1 MQAIVPAHLMGRV
14 AFTSRMLA
22 MCAAPCGAFL
32 GSWLA
37 TSYDLHTPLYAVAG
51 LLLPMTV
58 VTASMTTNRGVETAL
73 RNARPKPPAP
83 ADESTL
89 RTTSR

>member
-1 MQAIVPAHLMGRV
+1 M

-37 TSYDLHTPLYAVAG
+37 TSYDLHTPLYVAAG

-58 VTASMTTNRGVETAL
+58 VTASR
-73 RNARPKPPAP
+73 
-83 ADESTL
+83 
-89 RTTSR
+89 